1 MATSA
6 LTWFSGNQKSRP
18 GVLYPHAQWWFA
30 LCLVMTWVGFSRSY
44 FAQIRTE
51 PLLHHIHG
59 ALMGG
64 WIVTLILQ
72 PILYQQNRIRLHRTI
87 GKWAV
92 YLLIPAIAACGFLM
106 VRGMLHITF
115 LPPFIINHLAF
126 LDIFGLL
133 QLLTFVAFAVIYA
146 RNLAIHA
153 RCIVCTVLLMMPPA
167 LARATQLPGW
177 HVTFHAHVNFAMGL
191 MSFILLLLIAD
202 DARKGKVYPVYPI
215 AFVLNTTCGIAANFA
230 NGWAWWHAV
239 AGWIKG

>member
-1 MATSA
+1 MATST
-6 LTWFSGNQKSRP
+6 LSWFSGGQKTRP

-30 LCLVMTWVGFSRSY
+30 LCLVMTWLGFSRSY
-44 FAQIRTE
+44 FAVITSE

-92 YLLIPAIAACGFLM
+92 CLLIPAIAVCGFLM
-106 VRGMLHITF
+106 VRNMFRTTHI
-115 LPPFIINHLAF
+115 PPFIVNHLAF
-126 LDIFGLL
+126 LDACSLI
-133 QLLTFVAFAVIYA
+133 QLPVFVALAVIYA
-146 RNLAIHA
+146 RNLNIHA
-153 RCIVCTVLLMMPPA
+153 RCIAYTVLMLMPPA

-177 HVTFHAHVNFAMGL
+177 HVPFALHVNFAMGL
-191 MSFILLLLIAD
+191 MSLVLLVLIAD
-202 DARKGKVYPVYPI
+202 DWRKGKIYWVYPVG
-215 AFVLNTTCGIAANFA
+215 FVLNTVAAIAANYA

-239 AGWIKG
+239 ATWIKG